1 MKRTSTFWALI
12 IEQTFICSSRRY
24 LYFMTYNAVK
34 FMHVHTQNVTVAY
47 MLLYNDVMNSG
58 VFKL

>member
-1 MKRTSTFWALI
+1 MI
-12 IEQTFICSSRRY
+12 Y
-24 LYFMTYNAVK
+24 GAVI
-34 FMHVHTQNVTVAY
+34 FMHVHTQNVTVVC